1 MGEFRWNNRRG
12 EHTRSASPAIDGES
26 MKSTLLTRRAF
37 LHGSTLILAGGI
49 VSRHGLGAEQA
60 AAAPRLKIGLI
71 TDLHYADKPAA
82 GTRYYRETPD
92 KLAKAVEQFTRDKVD
107 FIVELGDLVDAAKSV
122 EDETSYL
129 KTINTQLAKIPGDRH
144 YVLGNHCVQTL
155 TKAEFLAGIER
166 EKSHYSFDAAGWHF
180 VVLDACFNS
189 GGEDY
194 GRNNFAWTDANVPAS
209 QLEWLQADLKKADGK
224 AIVFAH
230 QRLDVTRQH
239 SVKNAE
245 AVRKV
250 LEGSE
255 KVAAVFQGHS
265 HQNDYQAIGGIHYCT
280 LAAMV
285 EGSGEKN
292 NAYARLDVLTN
303 GALRV
308 EGFARQKEYQWS

>member
-1 MGEFRWNNRRG
+1 
-12 EHTRSASPAIDGES
+12 
-26 MKSTLLTRRAF
+26 MKRARFNRRAF
-37 LHGSTLILAGGI
+37 LHGTTLILAGAA
-49 VSRHGLGAEQA
+49 VSRHGLGEEETDAQ
-60 AAAPRLKIGLI
+60 PKLKIGLV

-107 FIVELGDLVDAAKSV
+107 FTVELGDLVDAAKSV
-122 EDETSYL
+122 ADETSYL
-129 KTINTQLAKIPGDRH
+129 KTINTQLARIPGDRH

-155 TKAEFLAGIER
+155 TKGEFLAGIER
-166 EKSHYSFDAAGWHF
+166 EKSHYSFDRAGWHF

-189 GGEDY
+189 GGEAY
-194 GRNNFAWTDANVPAS
+194 GRNNFTWTDANVPDS
-209 QLEWLQADLKKADGK
+209 QLQWLEADLKNADGK

-250 LEGSE
+250 LEGSG
-255 KVAAVFQGHS
+255 KVTAVFQGHS
-265 HQNDYQAIGGIHYCT
+265 HQNDYQEIGRIHYCT

-292 NAYARLDVLTN
+292 NAYARLEVLPN
-303 GALRV
+303 AALRV